1 MSPRQSAY
9 SGERIMQNY
18 NRNGTFVDSHNDER
32 QVSSDARQ
40 LPRTHMLV
48 VVFQKET
55 PSKHHVHS
63 IEGCL
68 EVVIQNNSNSTFL
81 FMFINKQDREEFSI
95 HFVLLTYSELQI

>member
-1 MSPRQSAY
+1 MSPRQSVY
-9 SGERIMQNY
+9 IGEKIMQIY
-18 NRNGTFVDSHNDER
+18 NRNGTFADSHNDKG

-55 PSKHHVHS
+55 PSKHHGHS

-81 FMFINKQDREEFSI
+81 FMFIKKQDREEFSM
-95 HFVLLTYSELQI
+95 HFVY